1 MQIEFG
7 AMTEKGREK
16 IIQSGAFLARR
27 LFYSRQGAD
36 APRVGGKVP
45 EIRTSPLPSA
55 LGHQSHL
62 SPNPPQWQ
70 RRVNERASISSGFRS
85 FVATAEHT
93 GSPELG
99 HRKRRT

>member
-55 LGHQSHL
+55 SWPSIPFESQPIRSG
-62 SPNPPQWQ
+62 
-70 RRVNERASISSGFRS
+70 NE
-85 FVATAEHT
+85 E
-93 GSPELG
+93 
-99 HRKRRT
+99 